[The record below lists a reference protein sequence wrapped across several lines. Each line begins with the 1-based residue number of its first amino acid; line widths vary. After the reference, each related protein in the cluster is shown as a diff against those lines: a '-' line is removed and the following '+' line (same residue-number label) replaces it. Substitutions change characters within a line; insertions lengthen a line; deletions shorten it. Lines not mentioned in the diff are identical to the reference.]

1 MSLTIL
7 RPLRTNCITQGFGP
21 EKTSIRMLPIY
32 QKMGL
37 KAHNGVDIACWRGEP
52 IYHSAN
58 FEGKAKTEIDMKGGI
73 GVDIISSEKFEDGYY
88 RKLRYWHFKK
98 LAVYDG
104 QIIKMGDLIGW
115 GDNTGMST
123 GNHLHLGF
131 KRCDEN
137 GEPVDRNNGYYG
149 ARDFSQWFENE
160 FIHKETLD
168 TLKLIIENLRSKLIE
183 LKYVYLVKTKQ
194 K

>member
-1 MSLTIL
+1 MQIL
-7 RPLRTNCITQGFGP
+7 RPLRTNVITQKFG
-21 EKTSIRMLPIY
+21 ENKLSIYRQIGML
-32 QKMGL
+32 G
-37 KAHNGVDIACWRGEP
+37 HNGIDMACWRGEP
-52 IYHSAN
+52 IYHSAD

-131 KRCDEN
+131 KRCNEN
-137 GEPVDRNNGYYG
+137 GQLIDRNNGYYG
-149 ARDFSQWFENE
+149 AMDFSQWFENKFVYE
-160 FIHKETLD
+160 ETLN
-168 TLKLIIENLRSKLIE
+168 TLKLILENLRSKLIE

>member
-1 MSLTIL
+1 MKIL
-7 RPLRTNCITQGFGP
+7 RPLRTDCITQKFG
-21 EKTSIRMLPIY
+21 ENKLPIY
-32 QKMGL
+32 KQMGML
-37 KAHNGVDIACWRGEP
+37 GHNGIDFACWRGEP

-88 RKLRYWHFKK
+88 RKLRYWHFQKA
-98 LAVYDG
+98 AVYDG

-160 FIHKETLD
+160 FVYEETLNI
-168 TLKLIIENLRSKLIE
+168 LKLLIENLKSKLIE
-183 LKYVYLVKTKQ
+183 LRYGYLVKTK
-194 K
+194 